1 MVVSFSLG
9 NKSKQVINTLKKTA
23 DNVTFYSYK
32 SVQELIKEAKLRHI
46 DFKRIIFSTEIL
58 SDVEK
63 DLTDLNNFI
72 KEYSASTEI
81 VMIML
86 NAESGQDKI
95 FNSIFNSPM
104 YTPVILGKKSNP
116 KVLLEMVMLDVLE
129 LKARY
134 YILDKKPDV
143 KNATE
148 NTDSTLKEEQ
158 VFEPTPNIAE
168 IESNTS
174 SSFMAGPTA
183 LSMEEVGSSSPNA
196 FSSET
201 VNTENTLSYENGSVS
216 VGANSDVVEKI
227 EEDDDLAI
235 GDFGMSHSDTGFLDE
250 EEEDLKEYLQSQ
262 QNQPLENQSQQ
273 VEKRNYYQK
282 KEPRKLEDRKMPN
295 IDLVV
300 ALRGSG
306 ATQSI
311 VDEAVQIYNKDKAKV
326 LIIDLDNSENGI
338 LSYIDTG
345 RFYRESA
352 YEGIVKQ
359 RVYSEDNIDIVS
371 NGYGLKVTTRDLKAL
386 LKGNLLL
393 DYDMVFIDCPM
404 DSLNVIDNELI
415 DMMHVLIIS
424 GSDRTQL
431 IATSIALSDRRN
443 TSLYTER
450 SIIDKCMVELEGE
463 VSDTDIQ
470 FVQDTCL
477 FANGCWLR
485 RL

>member
-1 MVVSFSLG
+1 MVVSFSIG

-32 SVQELIKEAKLRHI
+32 SIQELIKEAKLRHI
-46 DFKRIIFSTEIL
+46 DFKRIVFSTEIL

-86 NAESGQDKI
+86 NAESGQDKV

-104 YTPVILGKKSNP
+104 YTPVILGKKSNS
-116 KVLLEMVMLDVLE
+116 KILLEIVLLDILE

-134 YILDKKPDV
+134 YILDKKQEV
-143 KNATE
+143 KNVVKATE
-148 NTDSTLKEEQ
+148 SSSSEGN
-158 VFEPTPNIAE
+158 VFEPIPDMAE
-168 IESNTS
+168 IKSEAGN
-174 SSFMAGPTA
+174 SFMEGPA
-183 LSMEEVGSSSPNA
+183 PLSMEEVGSSDSKSFVSEVA
-196 FSSET
+196 SSG
-201 VNTENTLSYENGSVS
+201 NIMSYENGSVS
-216 VGANSDVVEKI
+216 VGTDSDVAEKI

-262 QNQPLENQSQQ
+262 QGQSLENQSNSL
-273 VEKRNYYQK
+273 EERKYYQK
-282 KEPRKLEDRKMPN
+282 RESKKLENKKMPN
-295 IDLVV
+295 IDLVI

-311 VDEAVQIYNKDKAKV
+311 VDEAVQIYKQDKARV
-326 LIIDLDNSENGI
+326 LIIDLDNYENGI
-338 LSYIDTG
+338 LSYIDTEK
-345 RFYRESA
+345 FYRESA
-352 YEGIVKQ
+352 YEGILKQ
-359 RVYSEDNIDIVS
+359 RVYSEDNVDIVS
-371 NGYGLKVTTRDLKAL
+371 NGYGLSVTTRDLKAL
-386 LKGNLLL
+386 LKSDLLL
-393 DYDMVFIDCPM
+393 EYDMVFIDCPM
-404 DSLNVIDNELI
+404 NSLNVIDDELI
-415 DMMHVLIIS
+415 GMMNVLIIS
-424 GSDRTQL
+424 GSDRSQL
-431 IATSIALSDRRN
+431 MATSIALSDRRN

-450 SIIDKCMVELEGE
+450 SIISKCMVELEGD
-463 VSDTDIQ
+463 VSESDIQ